1 MTRLIRQI
9 NFPADLRKFKKD
21 QLKQISNELRD
32 ELIDTVSETGGH
44 LGAGLGVVEL
54 TIALHYVFDTPKD
67 KLVWDVSHQSYPHKI
82 ITGRKDRIKT
92 LRKGGGLS
100 GFTKRSESEYDPFG
114 AAHSSTSISST
125 LGIAVAK
132 KLSNNNNNV
141 IAVIG
146 DGAMSAGMAYEAM
159 NNAGA
164 LKSKLIVVLNDND
177 MSIAKPVGAMSK
189 YLARLLSGKLYFSLR
204 ETVKMVISA
213 FSKRFSQKAGKA
225 EDLLR
230 SIVTGGTLF
239 NELGFYYIGPVDGH
253 DVDNLVQ
260 ILENIKNSTHQG
272 PILIHVKTQ
281 KGKGY
286 KPAEESGDK
295 YHGVSKFNIAT
306 GEQSKSKSNSPSY
319 TKVFAETLI
328 KHAEQD
334 TKIIGITGAMPS
346 GTGLNLFEKRFPDRT
361 FDVGIAEQH
370 AVTFAAGLATEGYK
384 PYAAIYST
392 FLQRA
397 YDQVVHDVAIQS
409 LPVRFAID
417 RAGLVGADG
426 PTHAG
431 SFDITY
437 LSTLPNFVV
446 MAASDES
453 ELVKMINTSVH
464 INDRPSAFRYPRGN
478 GIGVAM
484 PSINEFLEIGKGRI
498 IKEGKKAAILNFGTR
513 LEECKKASEILSKKG
528 IDITIIDAR
537 FAKPLDEKLIMEAVN
552 NHEVLISI
560 EEGSVGGFGS
570 HVMQFLSDRGVFDKG
585 LKFRSMILPDLFI
598 DQDTPEKMYE
608 KAGLDSLSIANKIQE
623 TLNSN
628 IVLAKNKSKISN

>member
-1 MTRLIRQI
+1 MTRIIKEI
-9 NFPADLRKFKKD
+9 NFPSDLRKFKKEN
-21 QLKQISNELRD
+21 LKQISEELRD
-32 ELIDTVSETGGH
+32 ELIDVVSETGGH

-54 TIALHYVFDTPKD
+54 TVALHYVFDTPKD
-67 KLVWDVSHQSYPHKI
+67 KLVWDVSHQCYPHKI
-82 ITGRKDRIKT
+82 ITGRRDRIKT

-100 GFTKRSESEYDPFG
+100 GFTKRAESEYDPFG

-125 LGIAVAK
+125 LGMSVAK
-132 KLSNNNNNV
+132 KLSNNKNNV

-164 LKSKLIVVLNDND
+164 LKSNLIVVLNDND
-177 MSIAKPVGAMSK
+177 MSIARPVGAMSK
-189 YLARLLSGKLYFSLR
+189 YLANLLSGKLYFSFR
-204 ETVKMVISA
+204 ETIKMIISA

-225 EDLLR
+225 EDMLR
-230 SIVTGGTLF
+230 NMVTGGTLF
-239 NELGFYYIGPVDGH
+239 SELGFYYIGPIDGH
-253 DVDNLVQ
+253 DVENLVQ
-260 ILENIKNSTHQG
+260 IFENVKKSNHQG
-272 PILIHVKTQ
+272 PVLIHVRTQ

-286 KPAEESGDK
+286 KPAEDSGDK
-295 YHGVSKFNIAT
+295 YHGVSKFNIST
-306 GEQSKSKSNSPSY
+306 GEQSKSKSNTLSY

-334 TKIIGITGAMPS
+334 TKIVGITGAMPS
-346 GTGLNLFEKRFPDRT
+346 GTGLNLFEKKFPDRT

-397 YDQVVHDVAIQS
+397 YDQVVHDVALQS

-446 MAASDES
+446 MAASDEA
-453 ELVKMINTSVH
+453 ELVKMINTSVE

-478 GIGVAM
+478 GIGVEL
-484 PSINEFLEIGKGRI
+484 PSIKEKLLIGKARI
-498 IKEGKKAAILNFGTR
+498 IKEGKKVALLNFGTR
-513 LEECKKASEILSKKG
+513 LEECKKASKQLSLKG
-528 IDITIIDAR
+528 IDCTIIDAR
-537 FAKPLDEKLIMEAVN
+537 FAKPLDEKLIMEVAT
-552 NHEVLISI
+552 NHEVLITL

-570 HVMQFLSDRGVFDKG
+570 HVMQLLSERGVFDTG
-585 LKFRSMILPDLFI
+585 LKFRSMILPDIFI
-598 DQDTPEKMYE
+598 DQDTPSKMYE
-608 KAGLDSLSIANKIQE
+608 VAGLDNLSIIKKVEE

-628 IVLAKNKSKISN
+628 IILAKNKNKIPS